1 MAADDAFPLVEAQI
15 ISTWMGAVTFGI
27 MLVSFFICIRTLL
40 TSDSALNPIS
50 FRALLAVSVL
60 MAILDG
66 ADKSLQLR
74 HMLDAFIYY
83 KGPGG
88 PNELFE
94 QTKNWVNFS
103 KTAVYVVQT
112 WLGDGV
118 LVYRCI
124 IVYDKKWYGVIPP
137 LLLFLSSLTMGSF
150 MISFTELQGRGTITG
165 TKLKPIILSFLS
177 LSLAQNVAITTAIAL
192 KIYIMQRR
200 IAGSI
205 TSVTALSRIRRAV
218 IIIVESG
225 ALYSGF
231 MIILVGSFVTSNVT
245 DYAWSGVASSVI
257 PIAFNLII
265 IRVHQGLAVDQR
277 QQAAGMT
284 PSHQKVEVSTC
295 KFKGYSPSEEHKED
309 HHFRA
314 LESGTDTEIG
324 LGTESYLVSPSVLL
338 TKRSAVSENSGTAT
352 SDVVGA
358 EGAENDRSR
367 LGSAI

>member
-15 ISTWMGAVTFGI
+15 ISTWMGSVTFGI

-50 FRALLAVSVL
+50 FRVLLAVSIL

-83 KGPGG
+83 TGPGG
-88 PNELFE
+88 PKELFE
-94 QTKNWVNFS
+94 NTKNWVNFS

-124 IVYDKKWYGVIPP
+124 IVYDKRWYGVIPP
-137 LLLFLSSLTMGSF
+137 LILFVSSLTMGSF
-150 MISFTELQGRGTITG
+150 MISFTDLQGRGTITG
-165 TKLKPIILSFLS
+165 TKLKPIILSFLT
-177 LSLAQNVAITTAIAL
+177 LSLAQNVVITTAIAL
-192 KIYIMQRR
+192 KIFVMQRR
-200 IAGSI
+200 MAGSL
-205 TSVTALSRIRRAV
+205 TSATALSRIRRAV

-225 ALYSGF
+225 ALYSGS
-231 MIILVGSFVTSNVT
+231 MIILVGSFVTNNVT

-265 IRVHQGLAVDQR
+265 IRVHQGLAIDQR
-277 QQAAGMT
+277 QLEVT
-284 PSHQKVEVSTC
+284 REKVDLSAC
-295 KFKGYSPSEEHKED
+295 KFKSYPTGDGRKADPHL
-309 HHFRA
+309 RA
-314 LESGTDTEIG
+314 LESGTETEIG

-338 TKRSAVSENSGTAT
+338 TKRSAMSEGSGTAT
-352 SDVVGA
+352 SDVGGA
-358 EGAENDRSR
+358 EGGENDQFRF
-367 LGSAI
+367 GSAI